1 MRRSTQLV
9 TLYWHIVSHRDR
21 QADRQTD
28 TQRDIRDIKQL
39 FAQYSR
45 ARYSSMM
52 IRFRSLDVLLG
63 REVHGY
69 HFSHPLTYPHP
80 LRTIRIL
87 SGSAESIR
95 LHGPE
100 RSPRFELRQ
109 SDASVHWFNRN
120 NWHILTGLSSTHHA
134 VVLCAKYPVS
144 LVKLQ
149 QMRRIHTPCSKKG
162 CRQTHGGNFVKS
174 QPIFKILSP
183 LETEGNFQ

>member
-1 MRRSTQLV
+1 
-9 TLYWHIVSHRDR
+9 
-21 QADRQTD
+21 
-28 TQRDIRDIKQL
+28 
-39 FAQYSR
+39 
-45 ARYSSMM
+45 MM

-109 SDASVHWFNRN
+109 SDASVHWFNR
-120 NWHILTGLSSTHHA
+120 THFDWA
-134 VVLCAKYPVS
+134 IIYSPCSCTVRKYPVS